1 MNNKHN
7 NGIPYSRHI
16 ISLICVAIIA
26 GGGAYQLNEIKH
38 EREKVNE
45 VNRYPHSSDLEKVT
59 STYETIV
66 SDYVGEIDKEALI
79 DGAIKGMTTA
89 LDDPY
94 SDYFSGDDA
103 ESLNSTIDGSFEGI
117 GATMSMENEQ
127 PVIAEKPMKNSPAEN
142 ADLKIGDI
150 ITKVDGKE
158 TKGRTLNDV
167 VETIKGKKGTD
178 VTLTILRGDETFD
191 VTLTRDEI
199 ALETVKGTL
208 DETDK
213 TVGYIE
219 VKSFTKHTAEEF
231 EEAVTALRKDGA
243 KSFVVDVRNNP
254 GGLLDQVAK
263 MSSMFLKNGKTIV
276 SFEDKDQNKQELVAG
291 KELDGGFK
299 IKEPTVVLVNGSSA
313 SASEIFAAALNESA
327 KIPVIGSTTFGKG
340 TVQTVNSLE
349 NNTDLKLTTSK
360 WLTPK
365 GEWIHEKGFEPS
377 VKVELPDYYESSA
390 IDRKESYEEGAKSP
404 EIKNLNLVLS
414 GIDESVSA
422 DSDTY
427 TAETIEAVKKVQETD
442 KLPVTG
448 IVDDETASAIEL
460 KLISKMTAKDLP
472 YEKALEEVKKLK

>member
-38 EREKVNE
+38 ERAELRE
-45 VNRYPHSSDLEKVT
+45 VNRYPHSSDLEKIN

-66 SDYVGEIDKEALI
+66 SDYVGDIDKKALI

-103 ESLNSTIDGSFEGI
+103 DSLNATIDGSFEGI
-117 GATMSMENEQ
+117 GATMSLENEQ

-150 ITKVDGKE
+150 VTKVDGKE
-158 TKGRTLNDV
+158 TKGRSLDEV

-178 VTLTILRGDETFD
+178 VTLTILRGDESFD

-213 TVGYIE
+213 TVGNII
-219 VKSFTKHTAEEF
+219 VKSFTKHTADEF
-231 EEAVTALRKDGA
+231 KEAIESLRKEGA
-243 KSFVVDVRNNP
+243 TSFIVDVRNNP
-254 GGLLDQVAK
+254 GGLLDQVAT
-263 MSSMFLKNGKTIV
+263 MASMFLKNGKTIV
-276 SFEDKDQNKQELVAG
+276 SFEDKDENKQELVAG

-327 KIPVIGSTTFGKG
+327 KIPVVGSKTFGKG

-377 VKVELPDYYESSA
+377 VKVELPAFYESKS
-390 IDRKESYEEGAKSP
+390 IDRNETYEEGAKGTA
-404 EIKNLNLVLS
+404 IQNLNLVLS
-414 GIDESVSA
+414 GIDDSVTA

-427 TAETIEAVKKVQETD
+427 TVDTIAAVKKVQESE
-442 KLPVTG
+442 KLSVTG
-448 IVDDETASAIEL
+448 IVDEATASAIEL
-460 KLISKMTAKDLP
+460 KLIAKITAKDLP
-472 YEKALEEVKKLK
+472 YEKALEEVKKGK